1 VLLHNEREWN
11 RAVAGTFQPAM
22 VISSVSP
29 GKCKARQN
37 ISKNKKQSKTNKQKK
52 QKSKTTQPPKL
63 KIRLRAALWPNMQ
76 E

>member
-37 ISKNKKQSKTNKQKK
+37 ISKNKKQNKTKK
-52 QKSKTTQPPKL
+52 PQKSKTNQTNKL